1 MKIFVSE
8 FVWFTYIPQSNMSVQ
23 SVLLRICHLFCILT
37 FLLIE
42 MIFDT
47 STMIY
52 ALLCLIAV
60 LALWLIRMEQRIKNL
75 LKGSSGKGLEDSI
88 LHLHKGQAELKT
100 FQRESIEYLKN
111 IEARLKRSLQ
121 AVETVRFNPFKGTGE
136 GGNQSFSTTLL
147 NERGD
152 GVIISSLSVRDR
164 VSIFSKPIKKFTSEF
179 EMTEEEKNV
188 LKTAKDSLVN
198 SPK

>member
-1 MKIFVSE
+1 M
-8 FVWFTYIPQSNMSVQ
+8 
-23 SVLLRICHLFCILT
+23 IL
-37 FLLIE
+37 
-42 MIFDT
+42 DT

-60 LALWLIRMEQRIKNL
+60 LALWLIRMEVRIKNL
-75 LKGSSGKGLEDSI
+75 LKGSSGKSLEDSI
-88 LHLHKGQAELKT
+88 LHLHKGQTELKT

-164 VSIFSKPIKKFTSEF
+164 VSIFSKPIKKFASEF

-188 LKTAKDSLVN
+188 LQSAKDSLVN

>member
-1 MKIFVSE
+1 
-8 FVWFTYIPQSNMSVQ
+8 
-23 SVLLRICHLFCILT
+23 
-37 FLLIE
+37 